1 MARVTSFGIDRVAR
15 RATEF
20 LLERVTD
27 LVFNDDGSVD
37 GKGLDD
43 RDVPTTSAGYHFGFY
58 SRPKDGAVGVVVRFL
73 GLSFLA
79 AWRDKQFEMSLN
91 KGECGMQ
98 NAFSASVLLD
108 KNGNIVSV
116 PGGSGKVLA
125 GAASGTEPM
134 VLGNKLETRLSDLE
148 AKFVGHVHTTALG
161 ACTAGGATGAIA
173 SAATTSAL
181 PHSGD
186 VIKSGKAEVAP

>member
-1 MARVTSFGIDRVAR
+1 VARVKLFGIERVAAS
-15 RATEF
+15 ATEF

-43 RDVPTTSAGYHFGFY
+43 RDVPTTSPGYHFGFY
-58 SRPKDGAVGVVVRFL
+58 SRPNDGAVGVVVRFL

-108 KNGNIVSV
+108 KNGNVIFNGGDAKVGRVGDGVDLGTFVHTPATGVGVTACSLV
-116 PGGSGKVLA
+116 WTPPGGGTPQSLSGSGADITGKIKEGADKV
-125 GAASGTEPM
+125 
-134 VLGNKLETRLSDLE
+134 
-148 AKFVGHVHTTALG
+148 
-161 ACTAGGATGAIA
+161 
-173 SAATTSAL
+173 
-181 PHSGD
+181 
-186 VIKSGKAEVAP
+186 KA